1 MRDLSFLH
9 AGLIGTVV
17 AMACCLAPILLGATS
32 VIGVG
37 ALTAAIYGLSPYS
50 SLLSPLQGT
59 SCGDIG
65 PKSESAEGEPYVR
78 LLRATY
84 D

>member
-37 ALTAAIYGLSPYS
+37 AFTAAIYGLSPVLIIAVAVAGY
-50 SLLSPLQGT
+50 LLWRHR
-59 SCGDIG
+59 
-65 PKSESAEGEPYVR
+65 SEIR
-78 LLRATY
+78 KR
-84 D
+84 